1 MFEAQY
7 GQHERR
13 VCGLAGSAE
22 VSGCAR
28 LMIGSSRHYHR
39 LARRRGKQRALV
51 AVGNSLLT
59 IA

>member
-1 MFEAQY
+1 MP
-7 GQHERR
+7 G
-13 VCGLAGSAE
+13 CLLA
-22 VSGCAR
+22 
-28 LMIGSSRHYHR
+28 MIGSSRHYHR